1 MSNLSIKQLFWV
13 SGLTKD
19 MEFDM
24 SCVGN
29 PEKKG
34 GSMKEKAI
42 IYGKAG

>member
-13 SGLTKD
+13 LDLTKD

-29 PEKKG
+29 PKKKG
-34 GSMKEKAI
+34 ETMSERVV
-42 IYGKAG
+42 IYGKGG